1 MKKIIIMILAMV
13 PSGLFAQEVQ
23 ASFADNLESNVMDY
37 ASVDEVLTYY
47 QYGNSHKTIEN
58 AELRNP
64 TTEKIAVESR
74 NFLDDFNPY
83 LSEGMVTYSK
93 DGKTVFFSVNR
104 KLKTKTRNNEKE
116 VKIKKAVNLQ
126 LFKANINEKGEWVDL
141 EMLPFSSTQYS
152 SGHPYLNKDDT
163 KLYFVSDGP
172 ESLGRT
178 DIFVV
183 DLFEDGSYG
192 KPENLGP
199 EINSSQREIFPFIDK
214 ENLLLFSSDAQNEK
228 GNLDVFGCKIFDN
241 TISKP
246 VKLKG
251 SIEIGNDSFEGDFSD
266 LSNMSGS
273 EKGNMVDDLYAS
285 IDASPANIECNQ
297 EIYGVVKNA
306 DTKEIM
312 PKVKMVLYDENDKEL
327 ESFSSSENDAS
338 FSFEQSCNSNYTLKG
353 YLDGYLVGEV
363 DVQTINDLDAA
374 PKEVLMTMAIDENDQ
389 LIVELL
395 KADLEQQRME
405 ASTAKT
411 KEVTLSNSVS
421 KKHSSY
427 DFNSEH
433 QVYTVQIGAFNGN
446 AETDKYIELS
456 SLFNHVYPDGYNRY
470 FSGIFESYEEAAN
483 YKELLKKNGFKDSF
497 VISLQGENRF

>member
-1 MKKIIIMILAMV
+1 ML
-13 PSGLFAQEVQ
+13 PSGIFAQEVQ
-23 ASFADNLESNVMDY
+23 ASFADNLENNVTDY
-37 ASVDEVLTYY
+37 ASAEEDLTYD
-47 QYGNSHKTIEN
+47 QYRNSNKTIED

-64 TTEKIAVESR
+64 TTGKISVDSR

-126 LFKANINEKGEWVDL
+126 LFKASINENGDWVDL

-152 SGHPYLNKDDT
+152 SGHPYLNEDDT

-199 EINSSQREIFPFIDK
+199 EINSSEREIFPFIDK
-214 ENLLLFSSDAQNEK
+214 ENLLLFSSDVQNEK
-228 GNLDVFGCKIFDN
+228 GDLDVFGCKIFDN

-266 LSNMSGS
+266 LSNMSGDQ
-273 EKGNMVDDLYAS
+273 KGNMVDDLYAS
-285 IDASPANIECNQ
+285 IDVSPANVECNQ
-297 EIYGVVKNA
+297 AIIGVVKNA

-312 PKVKMVLYDENDKEL
+312 PDVKMVLFDENDKEL
-327 ESFSSSENDAS
+327 ESFSSNEKDAS

-353 YLDGYLVGEV
+353 YLDGYLVGEI
-363 DVQTINDLDAA
+363 DVQTVNDLGAA
-374 PKEVLMTMAIDENDQ
+374 PKEVFMTMAVDENDR

-395 KADLEQQRME
+395 EADLEQQRME
-405 ASTAKT
+405 ASAANAN
-411 KEVTLSNSVS
+411 EATLSNSVL
-421 KKHSSY
+421 KKQSSY
-427 DFNSEH
+427 DFNSEY

-470 FSGIFESYEEAAN
+470 FSGIFDSYEEAAN

-497 VISLQGENRF
+497 VIGLKGENRF